1 MARTSTEAV
10 HSYITDMLA
19 LEDHIDK
26 AIMAQVED
34 FDTDYPIVGGALREM
49 NQTIK
54 QHIATLRGLED
65 IRDAGSRHDV
75 ADFIKRAASTVA
87 GLGAAAVDLMR
98 TEKLPKNLRDDYT
111 AFSLATIG
119 YAMLHAT
126 ARSLGDARVAGVA
139 EQHLNDYAR
148 MVMTLTD
155 IIPAAV
161 IKLLKDEGLPVQEE
175 TLPDIEE
182 VIRGAWHQKA

>member
-1 MARTSTEAV
+1 MTRTSKEAV
-10 HSYITDMLA
+10 HSYVTDMLA

-34 FDTDYPIVGGALREM
+34 FDGDYPIVGGALRDM

-54 QHIATLRGLED
+54 QHIATLRTLED
-65 IRDAGSRHDV
+65 VRDVGPRLDV

-87 GLGAAAVDLMR
+87 GLGAAAIDLMR

-139 EQHLNDYAR
+139 QQHLNDYAR

-155 IIPAAV
+155 IIPATV
-161 IKLLKDEGLPVQEE
+161 VKLLKDEGLPVQEDS
-175 TLPDIEE
+175 LPEIEE
-182 VIRGAWHQKA
+182 AVRGAWRQTA